1 METNSKFLNIYNLII
16 GLIQLYNFKSILVDD
31 YTITRESSC
40 LLCDQPAGSE
50 GLHETATKQ
59 LGKKVSE
66 CACELR
72 DTALLA
78 KLAAGD
84 MIAIESKY
92 HNRCLCAL
100 HNRARLAPPM
110 DNDGVEACM
119 HGKAFA
125 ELVVFLENASSD
137 ENSLLSSDSG
147 TLLNCI
153 SSNTTP
159 FSNCLKIMI
168 LISYVQSLA
177 SFKQKSFYRM
187 KIV

>member
-1 METNSKFLNIYNLII
+1 MYNLNIAP
-16 GLIQLYNFKSILVDD
+16 IQLHNFQMISVDE
-31 YTITRESSC
+31 YTGDPAC

-59 LGKKVSE
+59 LGKKVRE
-66 CACELR
+66 YACELQ

-100 HNRARLAPPM
+100 YSRATLASPR

-119 HGKAFA
+119 HGIAFA
-125 ELVVFLENASSD
+125 ELVAFLEDTSSGED
-137 ENSLLSSDSG
+137 SAAVFRLSD
-147 TLLNCI
+147 LVNLYKDR
-153 SSNTTP
+153 
-159 FSNCLKIMI
+159 LDH
-168 LISYVQSLA
+168 LA
-177 SFKQKSFYRM
+177 EF
-187 KIV
+187 IVPG

>member
-1 METNSKFLNIYNLII
+1 METNSKFLNIYNLNIV
-16 GLIQLYNFKSILVDD
+16 LIQLYDFKSILVDD
-31 YTITRESSC
+31 YTREFSC

-66 CACELR
+66 CACELQ
-72 DTALLA
+72 DTALLT

-100 HNRARLAPPM
+100 FNRARLAQPM

-119 HGKAFA
+119 HGIAFA

-153 SSNTTP
+153 KTDRS
-159 FSNCLKIMI
+159 I
-168 LISYVQSLA
+168 LESLWIA
-177 SFKQKSFYRM
+177 EF
-187 KIV
+187 IAPD

>member
-1 METNSKFLNIYNLII
+1 METNSKFLNIYNLNIV
-16 GLIQLYNFKSILVDD
+16 LIQLYNFKSILVDD
-31 YTITRESSC
+31 YTSESSC

-50 GLHETATKQ
+50 GLREITTKQ

-66 CACELR
+66 CACELQ

-84 MIAIESKY
+84 MIATEAKY

-100 HNRARLAPPM
+100 YNRARLASPM

-119 HGKAFA
+119 HGISCA

-153 SSNTTP
+153 RTDWS
-159 FSNCLKIMI
+159 I
-168 LISYVQSLA
+168 LESLW
-177 SFKQKSFYRM
+177 
-187 KIV
+187 IVEFIAPD

>member
-1 METNSKFLNIYNLII
+1 METNSKFLNIYNLNIV
-16 GLIQLYNFKSILVDD
+16 LIQLYNFKSILVDD
-31 YTITRESSC
+31 YTRESSC

-50 GLHETATKQ
+50 GLQETATKQ
-59 LGKKVSE
+59 LGNKISE
-66 CACELR
+66 CASELQ

-84 MIAIESKY
+84 MIAIEAKY

-100 HNRARLAPPM
+100 YNRARLAPPM

-119 HGKAFA
+119 YGIAFV
-125 ELVVFLENASSD
+125 VVFLENASSD

-153 SSNTTP
+153 RTDWS
-159 FSNCLKIMI
+159 I
-168 LISYVQSLA
+168 LESLWIA
-177 SFKQKSFYRM
+177 EF
-187 KIV
+187 IAPD